1 MSNNFYYS
9 SFSCLLSPS
18 PLFLLLDST
27 STELKY
33 STSVENGLN
42 YLNCNAFHVE
52 NSLEAAEQQAEE
64 FIYFLEL
71 DCVYLFKISID
82 KIEFLK
88 SIP

>member
-1 MSNNFYYS
+1 
-9 SFSCLLSPS
+9 
-18 PLFLLLDST
+18 
-27 STELKY
+27 
-33 STSVENGLN
+33 
-42 YLNCNAFHVE
+42 VE